1 MDYTQLHIK
10 QPFGTKLYVI
20 TYNPYSH
27 ITTGL
32 HYEWGT
38 EYPPHWGIIKH
49 TTPLVE
55 GGLKVHYV
63 HSPPLTLTSPIFAG
77 K

>member
-1 MDYTQLHIK
+1 MDYTQLHIR

-20 TYNPYSH
+20 KYNPYSKQ
-27 ITTGL
+27 TTGL

-38 EYPPHWGIIKH
+38 EYPPRWGIIKH

-55 GGLKVHYV
+55 GGLEVHYV
-63 HSPPLTLTSPIFAG
+63 HSPRFTLTYPFFAG
-77 K
+77 